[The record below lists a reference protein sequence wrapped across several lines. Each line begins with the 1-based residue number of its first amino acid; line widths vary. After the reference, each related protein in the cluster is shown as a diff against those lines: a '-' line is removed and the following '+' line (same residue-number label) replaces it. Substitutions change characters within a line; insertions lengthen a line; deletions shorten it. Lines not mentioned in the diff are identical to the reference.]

1 MKAAAVPMFHKCFQ
15 IPQISLRAAG
25 TKAAFLLA
33 ICSVTL
39 AGCGGAAEKAPETPK
54 GVEKVLERGPMTLTL
69 RTSAESI
76 STAET
81 LSLTLSATLED
92 GYSVEFPNYPEPT
105 TPTPPTSGGGRRA
118 SRGAVAPD
126 DPGPSTSEP
135 SPVMP
140 PEFTSAGYEDAAP
153 VLGED
158 GKVTRIRTYRLE
170 PFLEGTYTIPSL
182 SVSFWKEVEGDD
194 EKASVETEPVSIAV
208 SSVLAPNA
216 QPGVMDIA
224 GPVAVQNPTPW
235 VLYIVLLLLLA
246 AGLGALYWYK
256 FIRVVP
262 GPPPPLPIPP
272 HVRALE
278 ALQAIEREKL
288 VEKGLY
294 KEYYIRVSDVLRHY
308 MEDEFHLRAP
318 ERTTEEFLA
327 EIQHNAVLGLQ
338 EQLLLRA
345 FLRHCDLVKF
355 AKAEPSSE
363 EIRETFQTCEKFII
377 DSEAAH
383 RAAKKAA
390 AAQAAATAGV

>member
-1 MKAAAVPMFHKCFQ
+1 MKATAVPMIIECF
-15 IPQISLRAAG
+15 PALPRARAV
-25 TKAAFLLA
+25 FSIFLA
-33 ICSVTL
+33 ICLVTM
-39 AGCGGAAEKAPETPK
+39 AGCGRGTNETPGAPK
-54 GVEKVLERGPMTLTL
+54 GVEKVVERGPINLTL

-81 LSLTLSATLED
+81 LSLTLSATTDD

-105 TPTPPTSGGGRRA
+105 EAPTPTPESP
-118 SRGAVAPD
+118 AP
-126 DPGPSTSEP
+126 
-135 SPVMP
+135 VLP

-158 GKVTRIRTYRLE
+158 GKVTRSRTYRLE

-194 EKASVETEPVSIAV
+194 EKATAETEPVTVTVA
-208 SSVLAPNA
+208 SVLAPNA

-235 VLYIVLLLLLA
+235 ELYIVLLLLLA
-246 AGLGALYWYK
+246 AALGALYWYK
-256 FIRVVP
+256 FVRVVP
-262 GPPPPLPIPP
+262 GPPPPPPIPP

-278 ALQAIEREKL
+278 ALEAIEREKL

-383 RAAKKAA
+383 RAAKQA
-390 AAQAAATAGV
+390 AAQVAATAGV

>member
-1 MKAAAVPMFHKCFQ
+1 MKAAAVPMTFDRFSA
-15 IPQISLRAAG
+15 IPVARTMSAI
-25 TKAAFLLA
+25 LLA
-33 ICSVTL
+33 LCAATL
-39 AGCGGAAEKAPETPK
+39 AGCGGAAKEASDAPK
-54 GVEKVLERGPMTLTL
+54 GVEKVIERGPIALTL

-81 LSLTLSATLED
+81 LSLTLSATTDD
-92 GYSVEFPNYPEPT
+92 GYSVEFPKYPEPAEPE
-105 TPTPPTSGGGRRA
+105 TPTPESP
-118 SRGAVAPD
+118 APVV
-126 DPGPSTSEP
+126 S
-135 SPVMP
+135 
-140 PEFTSAGYEDAAP
+140 PEFTSAGYEDATP

-158 GKVTRIRTYRLE
+158 GRVTRSRTYRLE
-170 PFLEGTYTIPSL
+170 PFLEGSYTIPPL
-182 SVSFWKEVEGDD
+182 SVSYWQEVEGDD
-194 EKASVETEPVSIAV
+194 KKATVETEPLTVTVA
-208 SSVLAPNA
+208 SVLAPNA

-235 VLYIVLLLLLA
+235 VLYAVLLLLLA
-246 AGLGALYWYK
+246 TALGALYWYK

-278 ALQAIEREKL
+278 ALEAIERERL

-308 MEDEFHLRAP
+308 MEDEFQLRAP

-390 AAQAAATAGV
+390 AQAAATAGA

>member
-1 MKAAAVPMFHKCFQ
+1 MKATAVPMILKRFPALP
-15 IPQISLRAAG
+15 IAG
-25 TKAAFLLA
+25 IVSAFLLA
-33 ICSVTL
+33 SYSVAL
-39 AGCGGAAEKAPETPK
+39 AGCGGAAEKAPETPN

-92 GYSVEFPNYPEPT
+92 SYSVEFPNYPEPVEAE
-105 TPTPPTSGGGRRA
+105 TPTPESP
-118 SRGAVAPD
+118 AP
-126 DPGPSTSEP
+126 
-135 SPVMP
+135 VVP
-140 PEFTSAGYEDAAP
+140 PEFTSAGYEDATP
-153 VLGED
+153 VLGDD
-158 GKVTRIRTYRLE
+158 GKVTRSRTYRLE
-170 PFLEGTYTIPSL
+170 PFLEGTYNIPPL

-194 EKASVETEPVSIAV
+194 EKSTAETEPVTITVA
-208 SSVLAPNA
+208 SVLAPDA

-235 VLYIVLLLLLA
+235 GLYIVLMLMLA
-246 AGLGALYWYK
+246 AALGALYWYK
-256 FIRVVP
+256 YIRVVP

-278 ALQAIEREKL
+278 ALEAIEREKL

-383 RAAKKAA
+383 RAAKQA

>member
-1 MKAAAVPMFHKCFQ
+1 MKATAVPMMFKRFPA
-15 IPQISLRAAG
+15 IPMFLRAAG
-25 TKAAFLLA
+25 TMAAFFPILFSIALVG
-33 ICSVTL
+33 CS
-39 AGCGGAAEKAPETPK
+39 GKAENTPDTPK
-54 GVEKVLERGPMTLTL
+54 GIKKVLERGPMTLTL
-69 RTSAESI
+69 RTSAESM

-92 GYSVEFPNYPEPT
+92 GYSVEFPDYPEPAEPE
-105 TPTPPTSGGGRRA
+105 TPTPETP
-118 SRGAVAPD
+118 AP
-126 DPGPSTSEP
+126 
-135 SPVMP
+135 VVP
-140 PEFTSAGYEDAAP
+140 PEFTSAGYDDAAP
-153 VLGED
+153 VLSED
-158 GKVTRIRTYRLE
+158 GKVTRSRTYRLD
-170 PFLEGTYTIPSL
+170 PFLEGAYTIPPL

-194 EKASVETEPVSIAV
+194 EKATAETEPVTVTVA
-208 SSVLAPNA
+208 SVLAPNA

-235 VLYIVLLLLLA
+235 LLYFVLLVLLVAILC
-246 AGLGALYWYK
+246 ALYWYK

-262 GPPPPLPIPP
+262 GPPPPPPVPP

-390 AAQAAATAGV
+390 AQAAATAGV

>member
-1 MKAAAVPMFHKCFQ
+1 M
-15 IPQISLRAAG
+15 
-25 TKAAFLLA
+25 AFLFA
-33 ICSVTL
+33 IYSVIL
-39 AGCGGAAEKAPETPK
+39 AGCGGAVEKAPDTPK

-69 RTSAESI
+69 RTSAESV

-92 GYSVEFPNYPEPT
+92 GFSVEFPDYPESA
-105 TPTPPTSGGGRRA
+105 TPATPTSGG
-118 SRGAVAPD
+118 SRSAVAPD
-126 DPGPSTSEP
+126 DPGPSTAEP
-135 SPVMP
+135 STVAP
-140 PEFTSAGYEDAAP
+140 PEFTSAGYDDAAP

-158 GKVTRIRTYRLE
+158 GKVTRSRTYRLE
-170 PFLEGTYTIPSL
+170 PFLEGAYTIPPL

-194 EKASVETEPVSIAV
+194 EKTALETEPVTV
-208 SSVLAPNA
+208 TVTSVIDPNA

-235 VLYIVLLLLLA
+235 LLYVVLLILLVAILC
-246 AGLGALYWYK
+246 ALYWYK

-262 GPPPPLPIPP
+262 GPPPPPPIPP

-288 VEKGLY
+288 VEKGFY

-390 AAQAAATAGV
+390 AQAAATAGV